1 MSSGPSVGEAVPV
14 REDLVAVY
22 RDMLVAHTDSPT
34 LKVCVSCLRSRCDDW
49 RWAYERLAA
58 AGRQPD
64 GVTDDGPALPLLD
77 GEE

>member
-1 MSSGPSVGEAVPV
+1 MSSGPSAGEAVPV

-22 RDMLVAHTDSPT
+22 RDMLAAHTDSPT

-58 AGRQPD
+58 AGRLPD
-64 GVTDDGPALPLLD
+64 GVTDDGPALPT
-77 GEE
+77 GEEE